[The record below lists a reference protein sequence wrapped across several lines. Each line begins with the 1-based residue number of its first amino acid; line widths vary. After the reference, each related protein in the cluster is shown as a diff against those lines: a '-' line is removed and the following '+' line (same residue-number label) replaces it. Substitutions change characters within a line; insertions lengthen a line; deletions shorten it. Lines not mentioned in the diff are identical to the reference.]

1 MSAFREVRKDES
13 FPQVEDRILNLWDK
27 DQSFQK
33 SIDMRAGAPKFT
45 FYDGPPF
52 ATGLPHYGHL
62 LAGTIKDIVP
72 RYWTMR
78 GYQIPRRFG
87 WDCHGL
93 PIESLIQNELKLSGV
108 AEIRS
113 FGEDNF
119 NESCRSAVLK
129 YTGEWRKTVRRMGR
143 WVDFDKDY
151 KTMDPSFM
159 ESVWWVFKQAW
170 DKGLIYQGYRIQPYS
185 PALATPL
192 SNFETNQGY
201 QDRQD
206 PSITLS
212 FPLVSDKNC
221 QPLAAPYAGTA
232 ILVWTTTPWT
242 LPSNLAIAV
251 GAELEYALVE
261 HEGKKLWCAASR
273 LAAYFKNPQV
283 LATATGAELAGMHYE
298 PLFRIADQFA
308 TPAEQGKRYQLYIAD
323 FVSTEDGAGAVHIA
337 PSFGEEDFQLGAQMG
352 LGLFDPLDEEGKFTS
367 KVPQWQG
374 QGAKDADKSII
385 AHLKEQGRVFKH
397 DTIVHS
403 YPHCYRTGVPLL
415 YRALKTWFLS
425 LEKNIT
431 SAEGVTKTLKQWMI
445 DSNQQIN
452 WVPDHIKNGR
462 FGKWLDNARDWNISR
477 NRFWGT
483 PLPVWLAEDGE
494 MIAVGSRA
502 ELAALSGVEL
512 SDLHKHFVDKV
523 TFTKDGKTFKRTS
536 EVFDCWFESG
546 SMPYAQGHYP
556 FENAEEWIKGF
567 PADFI
572 AEGLDQT
579 RGWFYT
585 LTVLSAAL
593 FQKPAFKNVIVNGII
608 LAEDGT
614 KMSKSKRNYP
624 DPNELVNRTGA
635 DAVRLF
641 MINSAAL
648 KAEDMRFSEEGVK
661 QIVKSVMLP
670 LWNAVSFFISNHNA
684 DAAKGQLT
692 WKPTDKY
699 QSDNEL
705 DIWIMANLQHLIAQV
720 ETEMASYRLYAVVP
734 ALIDFVDALTNWY
747 VRRSR
752 RRFWKSENDGD
763 KNAAYATLYK
773 VLVDF
778 SKILAPF
785 LPFLS
790 EEIYQML
797 VREPLEKSQIVE
809 TSKRQNVKDFDIDSA
824 TSPLRHSDSLTL
836 RHSDTLPLCPSATS
850 PLRHSDTL
858 PLRHS
863 DSSPLCPS
871 DTLPLCL
878 SVHHCDF
885 PVADPNLRNEALVE
899 KMAKVRGIVE
909 MGRTIRAAR
918 EIKNRQPLGSITLVP
933 HSAADKAV
941 AESMRDLIL
950 EELNVREMLF
960 MADESTLV
968 KLSAKPNFMAIKSQ
982 GPEFAKNMKVIQA
995 KLATLS
1001 PDEIRKLQHG
1011 EAISFEFGSVGGD
1024 CLLIQREVPEG
1035 MAVEADTHF
1044 TVALDLHITP
1054 ELKRG
1059 CMARELV
1066 NRIQTLRKE
1075 QDFAISDR
1083 IAIQLCTQSFE
1094 LQNAIEESREYIMG
1108 ETQANLLDLVMEA
1121 PAGSLATDADGEAV
1135 AVKVTIS

>member
-1 MSAFREVRKDES
+1 MTQFREIAKNET
-13 FPQVEDRILNLWDK
+13 FPQIEDRVLNTWDA

-33 SIDMRAGAPKFT
+33 SMDLRANAPTFT

-72 RYWTMR
+72 RYWTMK
-78 GYQIPRRFG
+78 GFHIPRRFG

-93 PIESLIQNELKLSGV
+93 PIESLIQNDLKLSGV
-108 AEIRS
+108 AEIRA

-119 NESCRSAVLK
+119 NESCRSAVLT
-129 YTGEWRKTVRRMGR
+129 YTSEWRKTVRRMGR
-143 WVDFDKDY
+143 WVDFDNDY
-151 KTMDPSFM
+151 KTMDPDFM

-201 QDRQD
+201 KDRQD
-206 PSITLS
+206 PSITVT
-212 FPLVSDKNC
+212 FPLV
-221 QPLAAPYAGTA
+221 GTDES

-242 LPSNLAIAV
+242 LPSNLAVAV
-251 GAELEYALVE
+251 GGELEYSLVN
-261 HEGKKLWCAASR
+261 HDGKKLWCATSR
-273 LAAYFKNPQV
+273 IAAYFKDAQV
-283 LATATGAELAGMHYE
+283 IKTALGKDLAGKSYE
-298 PLFRIADQFA
+298 PLFRIADQYA
-308 TPAEQGKRYQLYIAD
+308 TPEEQSKRYQIYLGD

-337 PSFGEEDFQLGAQMG
+337 PSFGEEDFQLGAQIG
-352 LGLFDPLDEEGKFTS
+352 LGLFDPLDEEGKFTA
-367 KVPQWQG
+367 KVSQWQG
-374 QGAKDADKSII
+374 VGAKDADKAII
-385 AHLKEQGRVFKH
+385 AFLKDQGRVFKH
-397 DTIVHS
+397 DTLVHS

-415 YRALKTWFLS
+415 YRALKTWFLALDRDLTNS
-425 LEKNIT
+425 
-431 SAEGVTKTLKQWMI
+431 EGETKTLKQWMI
-445 DSNQQIN
+445 DSNKQIN
-452 WVPDHIKNGR
+452 WVPDHIKTGR

-483 PLPVWLAEDGE
+483 PLPVWMSEDGE

-523 TFTKDGKTFKRTS
+523 TFTKNGKEFKRTS

-556 FENAEEWIKGF
+556 FENADQWIKGF

-624 DPNELVNRTGA
+624 DPNDLINRTGA

-648 KAEDMRFSEEGVK
+648 KAEDLRFSEEGVK

-670 LWNAVSFFISNHNA
+670 LWNVVSFFISNHNA
-684 DAAKGQLT
+684 DSAKGQIT
-692 WKPTDKY
+692 WKPSDNWE
-699 QSDNEL
+699 SDNEL
-705 DIWIMANLQHLIAQV
+705 DRWVIANLQQLISQV
-720 ETEMASYRLYAVVP
+720 EVEMAAYRLYAVVP
-734 ALIDFVDALTNWY
+734 LLIDFVDALTNWY

-778 SKILAPF
+778 SKVLAPF
-785 LPFLS
+785 LPFLA

-797 VREPLEKSQIVE
+797 VRE
-809 TSKRQNVKDFDIDSA
+809 IDA
-824 TSPLRHSDSLTL
+824 QAPI
-836 RHSDTLPLCPSATS
+836 
-850 PLRHSDTL
+850 
-858 PLRHS
+858 
-863 DSSPLCPS
+863 
-871 DTLPLCL
+871 
-878 SVHHCDF
+878 SVHHSDF
-885 PVADPNLRNEALVE
+885 PQANNALRDEALVE

-909 MGRTIRAAR
+909 MGRAIRAAK
-918 EIKNRQPLGSITLVP
+918 EVKNRQPLGSMTLVP
-933 HSAADKAV
+933 YTAKDKAI

-950 EELNVREMLF
+950 EELNVRELRF
-960 MADESTLV
+960 MDDETSLV
-968 KLSAKPNFMAIKSQ
+968 KLSAKPNFMAIK
-982 GPEFAKNMKVIQA
+982 GLGAEFSKNMKVIQA
-995 KLATLS
+995 KLATLNTE
-1001 PDEIRKLQHG
+1001 EIRDLQKSG
-1011 EAISFEFGSVGGD
+1011 SLQFDFGALTGD
-1024 CLLIQREVPEG
+1024 CLLIQREVSEG
-1035 MAVEADTHF
+1035 MAVEADAHF

-1059 CMARELV
+1059 CMVRELI
-1066 NRIQTLRKE
+1066 NRIQTIRKE
-1075 QDFAISDR
+1075 MDYAITDR
-1083 IAIQLCTQSFE
+1083 IAVAIHTESSELTLAINEAQS
-1094 LQNAIEESREYIMG
+1094 LIMA
-1108 ETQANLLDLVMEA
+1108 ETQANALNLQNSIPQNA
-1121 PAGSLATDADGEAV
+1121 QASDADGEALHV
-1135 AVKVTIS
+1135 LVQKL

>member
-1 MSAFREVRKDES
+1 MTQFREVAKNES
-13 FPQVEDRILNLWDK
+13 FPQIEDRILNLWDK
-27 DQSFQK
+27 DDSFQK
-33 SIDMRAGAPKFT
+33 SIDLREGAPTFT

-72 RYWTMR
+72 RYWTMKGFR
-78 GYQIPRRFG
+78 IPRRFG

-108 AEIRS
+108 AEIRA

-119 NESCRSAVLK
+119 NESCRSTVLK

-143 WVDFDKDY
+143 WVDFDRDY
-151 KTMDPSFM
+151 KTMDPDFM

-201 QDRQD
+201 KDRQD

-212 FPLVSDKNC
+212 FPLVGSDE
-221 QPLAAPYAGTA
+221 A

-251 GAELEYALVE
+251 GPELEYSLVN
-261 HEGKKLWCAASR
+261 HEGKKLWCATSR
-273 LAAYFKNPQV
+273 LAAYFKIPEV
-283 LATATGAELAGMHYE
+283 IRTALGKDLAGRSYE
-298 PLFRIADQFA
+298 PLFRIADA
-308 TPAEQGKRYQLYIAD
+308 YASPAEQEKRYQLYLAD
-323 FVSTEDGAGAVHIA
+323 FVGANDGAGAVHIA
-337 PSFGEEDFQLGAQMG
+337 PSFGEEDFQLGATLG
-352 LGLFDPLDEEGKFTS
+352 LGLFDPLDEEGKFTA
-367 KVPQWQG
+367 KVAQWQG

-397 DTIVHS
+397 DTLVHS

-425 LEKNIT
+425 LEKELT

-483 PLPVWLAEDGE
+483 PLPVWISEEGDML
-494 MIAVGSRA
+494 AVGSRA
-502 ELAALSGVEL
+502 ELAELSGVNL
-512 SDLHKHFVDKV
+512 DDLHKHFVDKV
-523 TFTKDGKTFKRTS
+523 TIVKNGKTYKRTS

-556 FENAEEWIKGF
+556 FDNADEWIQGF

-624 DPNELVNRTGA
+624 DPNDLINRTGA

-648 KAEDMRFSEEGVK
+648 KAEDLRFSEEGVK

-684 DAAKGQLT
+684 DAAKGQLN
-692 WKPTDKY
+692 WNPTDAWK
-699 QSDNEL
+699 SDNEL
-705 DIWIMANLQHLIAQV
+705 DQWMVANLQHLIGQV
-720 ETEMASYRLYAVVP
+720 ESEMAQYRLYAVVP
-734 ALIDFVDALTNWY
+734 ALIDYVDALTNWY

-763 KNAAYATLYK
+763 KTAAYATLYK

-778 SKILAPF
+778 SKVLAPF
-785 LPFLS
+785 LPFLA

-797 VREPLEKSQIVE
+797 VREVRAGEV
-809 TSKRQNVKDFDIDSA
+809 
-824 TSPLRHSDSLTL
+824 SL
-836 RHSDTLPLCPSATS
+836 PI
-850 PLRHSDTL
+850 
-858 PLRHS
+858 
-863 DSSPLCPS
+863 
-871 DTLPLCL
+871 
-878 SVHHCDF
+878 SVHHCTF
-885 PVADPNLRNEALVE
+885 PVADAALRNEALVE

-909 MGRTIRAAR
+909 MGRAIRAAK
-918 EIKNRQPLGSITLVP
+918 EVKNRQPLGSITLVP
-933 HSAADKAV
+933 YTASDKAL

-950 EELNVREMLF
+950 DELNARELRF
-960 MADESTLV
+960 MDDETALV
-968 KLSAKPNFMAIKSQ
+968 KLSAKPNFMTIKAM
-982 GPEFAKNMKVIQA
+982 GPEYAKNMKVISA
-995 KLATLS
+995 KLASLNT
-1001 PDEIRKLQHG
+1001 DEIRALQNG
-1011 EAISFEFGSVGGD
+1011 SPLSFEFGNVGSEG
-1024 CLLIQREVPEG
+1024 LLIQREVPAG
-1035 MAVEADTHF
+1035 MAVEADAHF
-1044 TVALDLHITP
+1044 TVALDLNITS
-1054 ELKRG
+1054 ELRRG

-1075 QDFAISDR
+1075 QDFAITDR
-1083 IAIQLCTQSFE
+1083 IAVQLSTSSTE
-1094 LQNAIEESREYIMG
+1094 LSQAIAESREYVMS
-1108 ETQANLLDLVMEA
+1108 ETQADQLDLVAQA
-1121 PAGSLATDADGEAV
+1121 PAGALETDADGESLTV
-1135 AVKVTIS
+1135 LVKKI

>member
-1 MSAFREVRKDES
+1 MFREVVKNES
-13 FPQVEDRILNLWDK
+13 FPQIEDRVLNLWDQ

-33 SIDMRAGAPKFT
+33 SIDQREGAPAFT

-72 RYWTMR
+72 RYWTMK
-78 GYQIPRRFG
+78 GYRIPRRFG

-93 PIESLIQNELKLSGV
+93 PIESLMQTQLKLSGV
-108 AEIRS
+108 AEIRA
-113 FGEDNF
+113 FGEDKF

-143 WVDFDKDY
+143 WVDFDRDY
-151 KTMDPSFM
+151 KTMDPDFM
-159 ESVWWVFKQAW
+159 ESVWWVFKQCW

-201 QDRQD
+201 KDRQD
-206 PSITLS
+206 PSLTLT
-212 FPLVSDKNC
+212 FPFIQGKDG
-221 QPLAAPYAGTA
+221 AALPEKFVGTSL
-232 ILVWTTTPWT
+232 LVWTTTPWT

-251 GAELEYALVE
+251 GAELDYDLVE
-261 HEGKKLWCAASR
+261 HEGKKLWCARTR
-273 LAAYFKNPQV
+273 LAAYFKN
-283 LATATGAELAGMHYE
+283 AKAIASAKGSELVGLQYE
-298 PLFRIADQFA
+298 PLFRIADKFS
-308 TPAEQGKRYQLYIAD
+308 TPEEQAKRYQIYAAD

-337 PSFGEEDFQLGAQMG
+337 PSFGEEDFQLGASLG
-352 LGLFDPLDEEGKFTS
+352 LGLFDPLDEEGKFTA

-385 AHLKEQGRVFKH
+385 AHLKEQGRVFRH

-425 LEKNIT
+425 LDKELT

-462 FGKWLDNARDWNISR
+462 FGKWLEGARDWNISR

-483 PLPVWLAEDGE
+483 PLPVWIAEDGD

-502 ELAALSGVEL
+502 ELAELSGVQL
-512 SDLHKHFVDKV
+512 SDLHKHFVDPVHIHKN
-523 TFTKDGKTFKRTS
+523 GKTYKRTS

-546 SMPYAQGHYP
+546 SMPYAQAHYP
-556 FENAEEWIKGF
+556 FDNAAEWAQGF

-585 LTVLSAAL
+585 LTVLAAAL

-614 KMSKSKRNYP
+614 KMSKSKRNFP
-624 DPNELVNRTGA
+624 DPNDLVNRTGA

-648 KAEDMRFSEEGVK
+648 KAEDLRFSEEGVK

-684 DAAKGQLT
+684 DEAKGQLT
-692 WKPTDKY
+692 WKPGDVW

-705 DIWIMANLQHLIAQV
+705 DRWIIANLQHLITQV
-720 ETEMASYRLYAVVP
+720 ETEMAAYRLYAVVP
-734 ALIDFVDALTNWY
+734 ALVEFVDALTNWY

-797 VREPLEKSQIVE
+797 VREPLS
-809 TSKRQNVKDFDIDSA
+809 T
-824 TSPLRHSDSLTL
+824 
-836 RHSDTLPLCPSATS
+836 
-850 PLRHSDTL
+850 
-858 PLRHS
+858 
-863 DSSPLCPS
+863 DSSLIAHHS
-871 DTLPLCL
+871 SL
-878 SVHHCDF
+878 SVHHCPF
-885 PVADPNLRNEALVE
+885 PTADSSLRDEALVE

-909 MGRTIRAAR
+909 MGRAIRSAR

-933 HSAADKAV
+933 HSTEDKAV

-950 EELNVREMLF
+950 DELNVREMKF
-960 MADESTLV
+960 IAEETSLV
-968 KLSAKPNFMAIKSQ
+968 KLSAKPNFLGIKAK
-982 GPEFAKNMKVIQA
+982 GPAFAKNMKVISA
-995 KLATLS
+995 KLASLNA
-1001 PDEIRKLQHG
+1001 DEIRALQNG
-1011 EAISFEFGSVGGD
+1011 KEIAFEFGSVGAD

-1035 MAVEADTHF
+1035 LAVEADMHY

-1054 ELKRG
+1054 ALRFD

-1066 NRIQTLRKE
+1066 NRIQNQRKE
-1075 QDFAISDR
+1075 QDFAITDR
-1083 IAIQLCTQSFE
+1083 IHVVVKGATGSDLEKAIAA
-1094 LQNAIEESREYIMG
+1094 NANYIAE
-1108 ETQANLLDLVMEA
+1108 ETQAIGHIVLGDQAQGPWVAANVE
-1121 PAGSLATDADGEAV
+1121 GTDIE
-1135 AVKVTIS
+1135 ISIWR